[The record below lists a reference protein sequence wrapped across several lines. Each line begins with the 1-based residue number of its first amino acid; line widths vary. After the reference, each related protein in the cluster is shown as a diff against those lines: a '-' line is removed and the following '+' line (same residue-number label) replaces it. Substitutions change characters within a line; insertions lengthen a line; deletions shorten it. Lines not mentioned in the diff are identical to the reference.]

1 MKSITNYE
9 LRQFANVILIQYSII
24 GVRFISFVKN
34 YIMAFKVRVDK
45 WLWAVR
51 IFKSRTL
58 ATDTVKGNKV
68 KVNDVGVKP
77 SYLLTENDIITVKKE
92 GFNFSF
98 KVLTVIEKRVGAPI
112 AVTCYA
118 DVTPDEEKYKFAA
131 WFNNKTGNENRERG
145 EGRPTKRDRREI
157 DVHKDFF
164 FDFDDDVDSD
174 D

>member
-1 MKSITNYE
+1 
-9 LRQFANVILIQYSII
+9 
-24 GVRFISFVKN
+24 
-34 YIMAFKVRVDK
+34 MALKVRVDK

-51 IFKSRTL
+51 IFKSRTM

-77 SYLLTENDIITVKKE
+77 SYLLIENDIVTVKKE

-98 KVLTVIEKRVGAPI
+98 KVLTIIEKRVGSPI

-118 DVTPDEEKYKFAA
+118 DVTPEEEKYKFAA

-157 DVHKDFF
+157 DVHKDFYF
-164 FDFDDDVDSD
+164 DSD
-174 D
+174 GESEDGED